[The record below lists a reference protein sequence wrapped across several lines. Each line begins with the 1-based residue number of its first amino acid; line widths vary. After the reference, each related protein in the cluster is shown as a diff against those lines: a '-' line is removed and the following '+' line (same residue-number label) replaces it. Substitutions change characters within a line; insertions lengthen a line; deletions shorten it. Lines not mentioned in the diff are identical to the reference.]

1 MEYAQNTF
9 EGGIVMDYNVG
20 TVPDNILTDALN
32 ATMSTFN
39 GNEQLLQMIW
49 VMPRLHTETTTT
61 TSSMQS
67 SLMELYLLELRLS
80 GALCIL

>member
-39 GNEQLLQMIW
+39 GNEQLLQNDMGNAKITY
-49 VMPRLHTETTTT
+49 RDETT

>member
-20 TVPDNILTDALN
+20 TVPDNIRTDALN

-39 GNEQLLQMIW
+39 GNEQLLQNDMGNAKITYRDEDNN
-49 VMPRLHTETTTT
+49 V
-61 TSSMQS
+61 
-67 SLMELYLLELRLS
+67 
-80 GALCIL
+80 

>member
-39 GNEQLLQMIW
+39 GNEQLLQNDMGNAKITY
-49 VMPRLHTETTTT
+49 RTCRTEWGFRQYR
-61 TSSMQS
+61 SCQ
-67 SLMELYLLELRLS
+67 L
-80 GALCIL
+80 